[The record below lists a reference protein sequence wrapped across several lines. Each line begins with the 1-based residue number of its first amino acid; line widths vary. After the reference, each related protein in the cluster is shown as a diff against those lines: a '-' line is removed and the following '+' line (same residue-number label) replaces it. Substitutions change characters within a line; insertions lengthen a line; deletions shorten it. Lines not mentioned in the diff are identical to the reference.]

1 MEKKFTIWEFKKY
14 LLSKD
19 SLGDA
24 LYFLNERNV
33 EKAND
38 DEDKDLNEDYE
49 P

>member
-14 LLSKD
+14 VMTQD
-19 SLGDA
+19 SLGDV

-33 EKAND
+33 EKANKD
-38 DEDKDLNEDYE
+38 VEKDLQEEYQ